1 MSNLT
6 AEQRVI
12 ILQSL
17 WCRERELEQ
26 VLKRRIEQGFDDDI
40 IEQYRS
46 DLEKTKELSDNFLN
60 LGV

>member
-17 WCRERELEQ
+17 WCRERELENA
-26 VLKRRIEQGFDDDI
+26 LNFRIEHEFDNDI
-40 IEQYRS
+40 IEKYRS
-46 DLEKTKELSDNFLN
+46 DLAKTQELSNTFLEW
-60 LGV
+60 GV

>member
-12 ILQSL
+12 ILKSL
-17 WCRERELEQ
+17 WCRERELESA
-26 VLKRRIEQGFDDDI
+26 LNFRIEHEFDNDI

-46 DLEKTKELSDNFLN
+46 DLAKTQELSNTFLEW
-60 LGV
+60 GV